1 MRKLKY
7 NFFDFFGIVLKI
19 QSYKNLLYLLGSFPL
34 GVFYLIFLGTGLS
47 TGLSLSI
54 IWIGIPILVLVYV
67 SWLAFAKF
75 ERFIVVNFLKEE
87 IPVVEQKYLGDVG
100 LWRYIGFL
108 LSDPFSWK
116 SLLFLLLKFP
126 LGIISFGF
134 LVVLISLSIALI
146 SLPFSYRNIQFFQIS
161 IPMLSGQRIF
171 EITNMKAAL
180 CGTLL
185 GMILW
190 PITLYIAKGLTW
202 VHANSAKMLLKGI
215 SR

>member
-7 NFFDFFGIVLKI
+7 YFFDFFGIVLKI
-19 QSYKNLLYLLGSFPL
+19 QSYKNILYLLGSFPL
-34 GVFYLIFLGTGLS
+34 GVFYFIFLVIGVS

-54 IWIGIPILVLVYV
+54 IWVGIPILLLVCAC
-67 SWLAFAKF
+67 WLAFAKF
-75 ERFIVVNFLKEE
+75 ERFIVINFLKEE
-87 IPVVEQKYLGDVG
+87 IPIVEQKNIGDVG
-100 LWRYIGFL
+100 LWRYVGFI

-134 LVVLISLSIALI
+134 LVVLISLSVAFL
-146 SLPFSYRNIQFFQIS
+146 SLPFSFRTIQFFQIS

-171 EITNMKAAL
+171 EITNMKAAI

-202 VHANSAKMLLKGI
+202 VHANSAKLLLKGI
-215 SR
+215 SS

>member
-1 MRKLKY
+1 M
-7 NFFDFFGIVLKI
+7 
-19 QSYKNLLYLLGSFPL
+19 LYLLGSFPL
-34 GVFYLIFLGTGLS
+34 GVFYFIFLATGLS

-54 IWIGIPILVLVYV
+54 IWIGIPILVLVIV
-67 SWLAFAKF
+67 CWLAFAKF
-75 ERFIVVNFLKEE
+75 ERFIVINFLKKE
-87 IPVVEQKYLGDVG
+87 ISVVEQKNIGDVG

-108 LSDPFSWK
+108 LLDPFSWK

-134 LVVLISLSIALI
+134 LVVHISLSIALI
-146 SLPFSYRNIQFFQIS
+146 SLPFSYRYIQFFQIS
-161 IPMLSGQRIF
+161 IPILSGQRIF
-171 EITNMKAAL
+171 DITNMKAAL

-202 VHANSAKMLLKGI
+202 VHANSAKLLLNGF